1 MNVLIPDSDDDRGD
15 AIYSN
20 TLAQLEV
27 IIWNMKREML
37 RGVSKMIDED
47 YDEMCKKYCPVS
59 RLIQSCGTMVVPSI
73 QPIQET
79 VEESVYV
86 QPKEVQRSSRQS
98 ATATAT
104 ATNNKGESTST
115 GKKTSRSR
123 LDKVWDPDLQCHCR
137 RVIGFCHSRIK
148 YTEDG
153 KKLCTRHHKT
163 YLEYKE
169 GKNMEKNDWFGVV
182 DETPNITNT
191 NPKVLT
197 QWRDGKT
204 INGNKIQGDRYVYEG
219 REINV
224 NLFHFRSYVALYTTI
239 PELDSDKRVSGF
251 LNIYTNEFT
260 TLPIHLW
267 DITKSMEN
275 QRDPVEI
282 SREKDHP
289 VYNLEIS

>member
-1 MNVLIPDSDDDRGD
+1 MRKNNPEPS
-15 AIYSN
+15 
-20 TLAQLEV
+20 E
-27 IIWNMKREML
+27 
-37 RGVSKMIDED
+37 
-47 YDEMCKKYCPVS
+47 CPVNKDLPCLNKKKTGG
-59 RLIQSCGTMVVPSI
+59 LIVLMSPCGFFLNYKEIISSESCTLVASI
-73 QPIQET
+73 IQET

-86 QPKEVQRSSRQS
+86 QPKEVQRSTRQS

-104 ATNNKGESTST
+104 VTAKSNKGESTST

-123 LDKVWDPDLQCHCR
+123 LDKVWDPELQCHCR

-153 KKLCTRHHKT
+153 KKLCSRHYKS
-163 YLEYKE
+163 YLEYRD

-182 DETPNITNT
+182 DEMPTITNT

-197 QWRDGKT
+197 RWRDGKT

-224 NLFHFRSYVALYTTI
+224 NLLHFRSYVALYTI
-239 PELDSDKRVSGF
+239 VPELDSDERVSGF

-267 DITKSMEN
+267 DITKPMEE